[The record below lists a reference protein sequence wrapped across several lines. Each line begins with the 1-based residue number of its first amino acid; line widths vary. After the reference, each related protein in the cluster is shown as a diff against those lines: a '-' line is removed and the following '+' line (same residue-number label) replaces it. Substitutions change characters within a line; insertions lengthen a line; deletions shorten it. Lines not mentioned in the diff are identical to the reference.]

1 MARTR
6 IALARIALVAALATG
21 LSALAPTPASATVS
35 GVRSKMY
42 RATNHSRSNHEVR
55 RVDIHY
61 RISKLARRHSVAM
74 AQRGSIFHSSTS
86 TIQNRYLEGVRWRT
100 WGENVGVTP
109 GTVADL
115 QAAFMDSPA
124 HRANILNRDFRR
136 VAVGTYRDA
145 DGLLW
150 VTIVFYG

>member
-6 IALARIALVAALATG
+6 IAFTRIALVAMLATG
-21 LSALAPTPASATVS
+21 LSTFAPSAANAAT
-35 GVRSKMY
+35 GVRGKMY
-42 RATNHSRSNHEVR
+42 RVTNLSRQNHEVR

-61 RISKLARRHSVAM
+61 RISKLARRHSIAM
-74 AQRGSIFHSSTS
+74 AQRGAIFHSSVS
-86 TIQNRYLEGVRWRT
+86 TIQNRYLDGVRWRS

-109 GTVADL
+109 GSITEL
-115 QAAFMDSPA
+115 QQAFMASPA
-124 HRANILNRDFRR
+124 HRANILDRDFRR

>member
-6 IALARIALVAALATG
+6 TALTRFALVATLAAG
-21 LSALAPTPASATVS
+21 LTTLASSSASAAI
-35 GVRSKMY
+35 GVRGKMY
-42 RATNHSRSNHEVR
+42 HATNHSRLNHEVR

-61 RISKLARRHSVAM
+61 RISRLARRHSIAM
-74 AQRGSIFHSSTS
+74 AQRGSIFHSSIS
-86 TIQNRYLEGVRWRT
+86 TIQNRYLDGVRWST

-109 GTVADL
+109 GTISEL
-115 QAAFMDSPA
+115 QLAFMHSPA
-124 HRANILNRDFRR
+124 HRANILDRDFRR

>member
-6 IALARIALVAALATG
+6 TALTRIALVATLATG
-21 LSALAPTPASATVS
+21 LTALAPSPANAAV
-35 GVRSKMY
+35 GVRAKMY
-42 RATNHSRSNHEVR
+42 RATNHSRQNHEVR

-74 AQRGSIFHSSTS
+74 AQRGSIFHTSSSTV
-86 TIQNRYLEGVRWRT
+86 QNRYLEGVRWRT

-115 QAAFMDSPA
+115 QRAFMDSRG

-150 VTIVFYG
+150 VTIFFYG

>member
-6 IALARIALVAALATG
+6 TALTRIVVVATLAAG
-21 LSALAPTPASATVS
+21 LSTLAPSSANAVI
-35 GVRSKMY
+35 GVRGKMF
-42 RATNHSRSNHEVR
+42 RATNHSRVNHEVR

-61 RISKLARRHSVAM
+61 RISKLARRHSIAM
-74 AQRGSIFHSSTS
+74 AQRGSIFHSSIS
-86 TIQNRYLEGVRWRT
+86 TIQNRYLDGVRWTT

-109 GTVADL
+109 GTIGEL
-115 QAAFMDSPA
+115 QQAFMNSPA
-124 HRANILNRDFRR
+124 HRANILDRDFRR